1 MAMSVPRHVGFA
13 ASAALVLLAACGEQM
28 EPVPLYDGEWIDI
41 ASIGRE
47 RSETCVGTFEYV
59 DAYAGVLAAEFGI
72 DGPIGTYLWYTPE
85 DFDALL
91 PCPHPYP
98 SACASGDTIHS
109 SFLPDEHEMVHI
121 AHHRRGSGPNALSEG
136 IAVYYSTEIS
146 DGWRPDVA
154 ALSSRLAVPS
164 GDIPIWEY
172 EMLGRFA
179 GFLIERYGLEA
190 VLEVCVMAGD
200 DASGAQLSAAMES
213 VLAAR
218 GETPHDTSLGL
229 SAQGFVAETG
239 STPGTAAFR
248 LRALDENPGARSR
261 DGFHHGLLG
270 ATANELILA
279 LSQEPAGCD
288 DFEYYHSKV
297 FACGVAAAAP
307 TLGPF
312 VDDHLSARI
321 EFDCSKP
328 GTVGPHEGGE
338 LYGQIVR
345 TLSLDIP
352 ADGHY
357 WFRPYD
363 ETQEDE
369 PVPEGIT
376 LFVSQCAPCGDY
388 ARAPAEFVWD
398 APLLGDFEAG
408 RYAVDVRMPEDYVG
422 TVRLDIDRSWP

>member
-1 MAMSVPRHVGFA
+1 
-13 ASAALVLLAACGEQM
+13 
-28 EPVPLYDGEWIDI
+28 
-41 ASIGRE
+41 
-47 RSETCVGTFEYV
+47 
-59 DAYAGVLAAEFGI
+59 
-72 DGPIGTYLWYTPE
+72 
-85 DFDALL
+85 
-91 PCPHPYP
+91 
-98 SACASGDTIHS
+98 
-109 SFLPDEHEMVHI
+109 
-121 AHHRRGSGPNALSEG
+121 
-136 IAVYYSTEIS
+136 
-146 DGWRPDVA
+146 
-154 ALSSRLAVPS
+154 
-164 GDIPIWEY
+164 
-172 EMLGRFA
+172 
-179 GFLIERYGLEA
+179 
-190 VLEVCVMAGD
+190 
-200 DASGAQLSAAMES
+200 
-213 VLAAR
+213 
-218 GETPHDTSLGL
+218 
-229 SAQGFVAETG
+229 
-239 STPGTAAFR
+239 
-248 LRALDENPGARSR
+248 
-261 DGFHHGLLG
+261 
-270 ATANELILA
+270 
-279 LSQEPAGCD
+279 
-288 DFEYYHSKV
+288 V